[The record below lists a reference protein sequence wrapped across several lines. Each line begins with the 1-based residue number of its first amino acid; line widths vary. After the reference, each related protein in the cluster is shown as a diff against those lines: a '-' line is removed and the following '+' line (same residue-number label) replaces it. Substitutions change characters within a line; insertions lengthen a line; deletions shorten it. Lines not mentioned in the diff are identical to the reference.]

1 MMSRSIQARKI
12 SYAKGMSEDRKPK
25 KQSLPHT
32 RAVQRDRTK
41 RATGM
46 PPDEVLVEQ
55 MAAVIHPAVY
65 AQMDAY
71 YAMGLRARILTL
83 PVMVAL
89 MLGLLWQQLGSVR
102 EAVRVLHK
110 EGMLWVEPLEGVTA
124 QALLERMSTLPAV
137 LFWRVLV
144 DCLPQM
150 QARARQRQRPL
161 PPAVAWAR
169 RQFHSIWAFDGSSL
183 DGLLKK
189 CGLLRER
196 SGPVLA
202 GKLGTLL
209 DVATHLPH
217 FIWYEEDSQTHDTRF
232 WPQVLNVVSAG
243 CLLLLDKGL
252 MDFAIFDQL
261 TDQHAGFITRP
272 KSNTQMQV
280 TQVLS
285 KTAALHDCQI
295 VLGGPQTRCDHPMR
309 LVKVLFHGKWYM
321 YLTNVLDPAILPAE
335 CVVALYDQRWRIED
349 AFNVV
354 KRLLGLAY
362 FYTSSING
370 LQLQVW
376 STWLL
381 YALLVDLTDAVAHAL
396 QRPFKDISLEMVF
409 RGLYH
414 FTQARHKGRAH
425 DPVDYLARE
434 ARDLSLI
441 KQKRP
446 KTHLSLIE
454 QMELT
459 IPSFP

>member
-1 MMSRSIQARKI
+1 MTEPK
-12 SYAKGMSEDRKPK
+12 KPK

-32 RAVQRDRTK
+32 RAVQRDRSK
-41 RATGM
+41 RANGM

-65 AQMDAY
+65 TQMELY
-71 YAMGLRARILTL
+71 YAMGLRARVLTL
-83 PVMVAL
+83 PVMMAL
-89 MLGLLWQQLGSVR
+89 LLGLLWQQVGSVR
-102 EAVRVLHK
+102 EAVRILHK
-110 EGMLWVEPLEGVTA
+110 EGMLWIEPIEGLSA

-137 LFWRVLV
+137 LFSRVLL

-150 QARARQRQRPL
+150 QARAEQRQRPL
-161 PPAVAWAR
+161 PAAVAWAK
-169 RQFHSIWAFDGSSL
+169 QHFHSIWALDGSSL

-189 CGLLRER
+189 CGLLREQT
-196 SGPVLA
+196 GPVLA
-202 GKLGTLL
+202 GKIGTLL
-209 DVATHLPH
+209 DVATHLPRMV
-217 FIWYEEDSQTHDTRF
+217 WYEQDSQAHDTRF
-232 WPQVLNVVSAG
+232 WPQVLSVVSAG

-252 MDFAIFDQL
+252 IDFAIFDQL
-261 TDQHAGFITRP
+261 TTRQVGFITRP

-285 KTAALHDCQI
+285 KTATLHEYQMI
-295 VLGGPQTRCDHPMR
+295 LGGPQTRCEHPMR
-309 LVKVLFHGKWYM
+309 LVKVLFRGKWYA
-321 YLTNVLDPAILPAE
+321 YLTNVLDPSVLPPQ

-370 LQLQVW
+370 LQWQVW
-376 STWLL
+376 ATWLL
-381 YALLVDLTDAVAHAL
+381 YALLIDLTDAVAEAL

-414 FTQARHKGRAH
+414 FTQARHKGRAR
-425 DPVDYLARE
+425 DPVEYLARE
-434 ARDLSLI
+434 AKDLALI

-446 KTHLSLIE
+446 KKHLSLIE
-454 QMELT
+454 QMDLT
-459 IPSFP
+459 IPCVP

>member
-1 MMSRSIQARKI
+1 MAEHK
-12 SYAKGMSEDRKPK
+12 KPK

-41 RATGM
+41 RATGI

-65 AQMDAY
+65 AQMDVY

-89 MLGLLWQQLGSVR
+89 MGGLLWPQLGSVR

-124 QALLERMSTLPAV
+124 QALLDRMSTLPAV
-137 LFWRVLV
+137 LFSRVLM
-144 DCLPQM
+144 DCLPEM
-150 QARARQRQRPL
+150 QARAQQRPRPL
-161 PPAVAWAR
+161 PPAVAWAK
-169 RQFHSIWAFDGSSL
+169 QHFHSLWAYDGSSL

-189 CGLLRER
+189 CGLLREQP
-196 SGPVLA
+196 GPVLA
-202 GKLGTLL
+202 GKIGTLL
-209 DVATHLPH
+209 DVVTQLPR
-217 FIWYEEDSQTHDTRF
+217 FIWYEEESQAHDTRF
-232 WPQVLNVVSAG
+232 WPQVLGVVTAG

-252 MDFAIFDQL
+252 MDFAVFDQL

-285 KTAALHDCQI
+285 KTATLHDYQI
-295 VLGGPQTRCDHPMR
+295 VLGGPQTRCEHPMR
-309 LVKVLFHGKWYM
+309 LVKVLFHGKWYA
-321 YLTNVLDPAILPAE
+321 YLTSGLDPAVLPPE

-376 STWLL
+376 TTWLL
-381 YALLVDLTDAVAHAL
+381 YALLVDLTDAVAAAL
-396 QRPFKDISLEMVF
+396 QRPFKNISLEMVF

-414 FTQARHKGRAH
+414 FTQARHKGHVH
-425 DPVDYLARE
+425 DPVDYLTRE
-434 ARDLSLI
+434 AKDLALI

-446 KTHLSLIE
+446 KKHLSLIE

-459 IPSFP
+459 IPSTP